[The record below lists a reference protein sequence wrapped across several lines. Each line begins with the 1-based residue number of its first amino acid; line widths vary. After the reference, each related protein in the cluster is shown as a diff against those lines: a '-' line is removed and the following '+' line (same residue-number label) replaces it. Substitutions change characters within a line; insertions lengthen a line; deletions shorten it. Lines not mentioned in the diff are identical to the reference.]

1 MKTIELPRSILDEIT
16 VHARNEA
23 PRECCGILGG
33 AGNTAR
39 TQYPLKNEAA
49 HPDKE
54 YFASPQELFRTMR
67 TMRDAGEEM
76 VAIYHSHP
84 NGSAQPSQADLDLAF
99 YRTIYLIVAVN
110 DTIDV
115 RAFELTQAGATET
128 KIVIS

>member
-1 MKTIELPRSILDEIT
+1 MKTIELPRSILDQIT
-16 VHARNEA
+16 VQARKEA

-33 AGNTAR
+33 AGNTAK

-67 TMRDAGEEM
+67 SMRDAGEEM

-99 YRTIYLIVAVN
+99 YRTTYLIVAVS

-115 RAFELTQAGATET
+115 RAFELNQAGATE
-128 KIVIS
+128 INILVL